1 MIVKQYRNYFNE
13 TLKTIY
19 PITEIDSFFFLL
31 LEEYLGFRRVDIVL
45 KSDFKI
51 NQKTLNLLQ
60 SATKQ
65 LEQEVPLQYI
75 IGKTEFYGLPFA
87 VNKHV
92 LIPRPETEE
101 LVAWVVSESSR
112 FKTFNTST
120 KQTTE
125 TKQLKILD
133 IGTGSGC
140 IPVSLKKQL
149 PFAEI
154 SAIDISNDAL
164 TVAKKNAVLN
174 NVDIHF
180 ILQDILKTVALDQ
193 HYDIIISNPPYV
205 TEQEW
210 NTLEPQVKEWEDK
223 NALVADD
230 NGLDLYK
237 KIVGSA
243 SSFLKEKTILS
254 SDMPYI
260 VFEIGYKQ
268 AGDLQLLLE
277 GKSFGVAVQ
286 KDFLNKDRVVFA
298 YRNILK

>member
-140 IPVSLKKQL
+140 IPISLKKQL
-149 PFAEI
+149 PFAKI
-154 SAIDISNDAL
+154 SAIDISKEAL

-205 TEQEW
+205 RE
-210 NTLEPQVKEWEDK
+210 LEKKELK
-223 NALVADD
+223 NNVLKNEPHVALFVENDNPLIFYSKIAELAKKYLNK
-230 NGLDLYK
+230 NGLL
-237 KIVGSA
+237 
-243 SSFLKEKTILS
+243 F
-254 SDMPYI
+254 
-260 VFEIGYKQ
+260 FEINQYLGTETI
-268 AGDLQLLLE
+268 DLVNKKGLKNIQL
-277 GKSFGVAVQ
+277 KKDMFGNDRIIVAS
-286 KDFLNKDRVVFA
+286 K
-298 YRNILK
+298 

>member
-51 NQKTLNLLQ
+51 TQETLNLLQ

-65 LEQEVPLQYI
+65 LEQEIPLQYI
-75 IGKTEFYGLPFA
+75 IGKTEFYGLPFV

-120 KQTTE
+120 KQTTDK
-125 TKQLKILD
+125 KQLKILD

-140 IPVSLKKQL
+140 IPISLKKQL
-149 PFAEI
+149 PFAKI
-154 SAIDISNDAL
+154 SAIDISKEAL

-205 TEQEW
+205 RE
-210 NTLEPQVKEWEDK
+210 LEKKELK
-223 NALVADD
+223 NNVLKNEPHVALFVENDNPLIFYAKIAELAKNYLNK
-230 NGLDLYK
+230 NGLL
-237 KIVGSA
+237 
-243 SSFLKEKTILS
+243 F
-254 SDMPYI
+254 
-260 VFEIGYKQ
+260 FEINQYLGTETI
-268 AGDLQLLLE
+268 DLVNKKGLKNIQL
-277 GKSFGVAVQ
+277 KKDMFGNDRIVVAS
-286 KDFLNKDRVVFA
+286 K
-298 YRNILK
+298 

>member
-51 NQKTLNLLQ
+51 TQETLNLLQ

-75 IGKTEFYGLPFA
+75 IGKTEFYGLPFV

-120 KQTTE
+120 KQTTDK
-125 TKQLKILD
+125 KQLKILD

-140 IPVSLKKQL
+140 IPISLKKQL
-149 PFAEI
+149 PFAKI
-154 SAIDISNDAL
+154 SAIDISKEAL

-205 TEQEW
+205 RE
-210 NTLEPQVKEWEDK
+210 LEKKELK
-223 NALVADD
+223 NNVLKNEPHVALFVENDNPLIFYAKIAELAKNYLNK
-230 NGLDLYK
+230 NGLL
-237 KIVGSA
+237 
-243 SSFLKEKTILS
+243 F
-254 SDMPYI
+254 
-260 VFEIGYKQ
+260 FEINQYLGTETI
-268 AGDLQLLLE
+268 DLVNKKGLKNIQL
-277 GKSFGVAVQ
+277 KKDMFGNDRIIVAS
-286 KDFLNKDRVVFA
+286 K
-298 YRNILK
+298 

>member
-51 NQKTLNLLQ
+51 TQETLNLLQ

-75 IGKTEFYGLPFA
+75 IGKTEFYGLPFV

-140 IPVSLKKQL
+140 IPISLKKQL
-149 PFAEI
+149 PFAKI
-154 SAIDISNDAL
+154 SAIDISEEAL

-205 TEQEW
+205 RE
-210 NTLEPQVKEWEDK
+210 LEKKELK
-223 NALVADD
+223 NNVLKNEPHVALFVENDNPLIFYAKIAELAKNYLNK
-230 NGLDLYK
+230 NGLL
-237 KIVGSA
+237 
-243 SSFLKEKTILS
+243 F
-254 SDMPYI
+254 
-260 VFEIGYKQ
+260 FEINQYLGTETI
-268 AGDLQLLLE
+268 DLVNKKGLKNIQL
-277 GKSFGVAVQ
+277 KKDMFGNDRIIVAS
-286 KDFLNKDRVVFA
+286 K
-298 YRNILK
+298 

>member
-51 NQKTLNLLQ
+51 TQETLNLLQ

-65 LEQEVPLQYI
+65 LEQEVPLQYV
-75 IGKTEFYGLPFA
+75 IGKTEFYGLPFV

-140 IPVSLKKQL
+140 IPISLKKQL
-149 PFAEI
+149 PFAKI
-154 SAIDISNDAL
+154 SAIDISKEAL
-164 TVAKKNAVLN
+164 GVAKKNAVLN

-205 TEQEW
+205 RE
-210 NTLEPQVKEWEDK
+210 LEKKELK
-223 NALVADD
+223 NNVLKNEPHVALFVENDNPLIFYTKIAELAKKYLNK
-230 NGLDLYK
+230 NGLL
-237 KIVGSA
+237 
-243 SSFLKEKTILS
+243 F
-254 SDMPYI
+254 
-260 VFEIGYKQ
+260 FEINQYLGTETI
-268 AGDLQLLLE
+268 DLVNKKGLKNIQL
-277 GKSFGVAVQ
+277 KKDMFGNDRIIVAS
-286 KDFLNKDRVVFA
+286 K
-298 YRNILK
+298 

>member
-51 NQKTLNLLQ
+51 NQQTLNLLQ

-75 IGKTEFYGLPFA
+75 IGKTEFYGLPFV

-140 IPVSLKKQL
+140 IPISLKKQL
-149 PFAEI
+149 PFAKI
-154 SAIDISNDAL
+154 SAIDISKEAL

-205 TEQEW
+205 RESEKKELK
-210 NTLEPQVKEWEDK
+210 NNVLKNEPHVALFVENDNPLIFYAKIAELAK
-223 NALVADD
+223 NYLNK
-230 NGLDLYK
+230 NGLL
-237 KIVGSA
+237 
-243 SSFLKEKTILS
+243 F
-254 SDMPYI
+254 
-260 VFEIGYKQ
+260 FEINQYLGTETI
-268 AGDLQLLLE
+268 DLVNKKGLKNIQL
-277 GKSFGVAVQ
+277 KKDMFGNDRIVVAS
-286 KDFLNKDRVVFA
+286 K
-298 YRNILK
+298 

>member
-51 NQKTLNLLQ
+51 PQETLNLLQ

-65 LEQEVPLQYI
+65 LEQEIPLQHI
-75 IGKTEFYGLPFA
+75 IGKTEFYGLPFV

-140 IPVSLKKQL
+140 IPISLKKQL
-149 PFAEI
+149 PFAKI
-154 SAIDISNDAL
+154 SAIDISKEAL
-164 TVAKKNAVLN
+164 SVAKKNAVLN

-180 ILQDILKTVALDQ
+180 ILQDILKTVTLDQ

-205 TEQEW
+205 RE
-210 NTLEPQVKEWEDK
+210 LEKKELK
-223 NALVADD
+223 NNVLKNEPHVALFVENDNPLIFYAKIAELAKNYLNK
-230 NGLDLYK
+230 NGLL
-237 KIVGSA
+237 
-243 SSFLKEKTILS
+243 F
-254 SDMPYI
+254 
-260 VFEIGYKQ
+260 FEINQYLGTETI
-268 AGDLQLLLE
+268 DLVKKKGLKNIQL
-277 GKSFGVAVQ
+277 KKDMFGNDRMIVAS
-286 KDFLNKDRVVFA
+286 K
-298 YRNILK
+298 

>member
-31 LEEYLGFRRVDIVL
+31 LEEYLGFKRIDIVL

-51 NQKTLNLLQ
+51 TQETLNLLQ

-75 IGKTEFYGLPFA
+75 IGKTEFYGLPFV

-140 IPVSLKKQL
+140 IPISLKKQL
-149 PFAEI
+149 PFAKI
-154 SAIDISNDAL
+154 SAIDISKEAL

-205 TEQEW
+205 RE
-210 NTLEPQVKEWEDK
+210 LEKKELK
-223 NALVADD
+223 NNVLKNEPHVALFVENDNPLIFYAKIAELAKKSLNK
-230 NGLDLYK
+230 NGLL
-237 KIVGSA
+237 
-243 SSFLKEKTILS
+243 F
-254 SDMPYI
+254 
-260 VFEIGYKQ
+260 FEINQYLGTETI
-268 AGDLQLLLE
+268 DLVNKKGLKNIQL
-277 GKSFGVAVQ
+277 KKDMFGNDRIIVAS
-286 KDFLNKDRVVFA
+286 K
-298 YRNILK
+298 

>member
-13 TLKTIY
+13 TLKTTY

-51 NQKTLNLLQ
+51 TQETLNLLQ

-65 LEQEVPLQYI
+65 LEQEVPLQYV
-75 IGKTEFYGLPFA
+75 IGKTEFYGLPFV

-101 LVAWVVSESSR
+101 LVACVVSESSR
-112 FKTFNTST
+112 VKTFNTST

-140 IPVSLKKQL
+140 IPISLKKQL
-149 PFAEI
+149 PFAKI
-154 SAIDISNDAL
+154 SAIDISKEAL

-205 TEQEW
+205 RE
-210 NTLEPQVKEWEDK
+210 LEKKELK
-223 NALVADD
+223 NNVLKNEPHVALFVENDNPLIFYAKIAELAKKYLNK
-230 NGLDLYK
+230 NGLL
-237 KIVGSA
+237 
-243 SSFLKEKTILS
+243 F
-254 SDMPYI
+254 
-260 VFEIGYKQ
+260 FEINQYLGTETI
-268 AGDLQLLLE
+268 DLINKKGLKNIQL
-277 GKSFGVAVQ
+277 KKDMFGNDRIIVAS
-286 KDFLNKDRVVFA
+286 K
-298 YRNILK
+298 

>member
-51 NQKTLNLLQ
+51 TQETLNLLQ

-65 LEQEVPLQYI
+65 LEQEVPLQYV
-75 IGKTEFYGLPFA
+75 IGKTEFYGLPFV

-140 IPVSLKKQL
+140 IPISLKKQL
-149 PFAEI
+149 PFAKI
-154 SAIDISNDAL
+154 SAIDISKEAL

-205 TEQEW
+205 RE
-210 NTLEPQVKEWEDK
+210 LEKKELK
-223 NALVADD
+223 NNVLKNEPHVALFVENDNPLIFYAKIAELAKKYLNK
-230 NGLDLYK
+230 NGLL
-237 KIVGSA
+237 
-243 SSFLKEKTILS
+243 F
-254 SDMPYI
+254 
-260 VFEIGYKQ
+260 FEINQYLGTETI
-268 AGDLQLLLE
+268 DLVNKKGLKNIQL
-277 GKSFGVAVQ
+277 KKDMFGNDRIVVAS
-286 KDFLNKDRVVFA
+286 K
-298 YRNILK
+298 

>member
-51 NQKTLNLLQ
+51 TQETLNLLQ

-75 IGKTEFYGLPFA
+75 IGKTEFYGLPFV

-101 LVAWVVSESSR
+101 LVACVVSESSR
-112 FKTFNTST
+112 VKTFNTSI

-140 IPVSLKKQL
+140 IPISLKKQL
-149 PFAEI
+149 PFAKI
-154 SAIDISNDAL
+154 SAIDISKEAL

-205 TEQEW
+205 RE
-210 NTLEPQVKEWEDK
+210 LEKKELKNNVLKNEPHVALFVKNDNPLIFYDK
-223 NALVADD
+223 IAELAKNYLNK
-230 NGLDLYK
+230 NGLL
-237 KIVGSA
+237 
-243 SSFLKEKTILS
+243 F
-254 SDMPYI
+254 
-260 VFEIGYKQ
+260 FEINQYLGTETINLVNKK
-268 AGDLQLLLE
+268 GLKNIQL
-277 GKSFGVAVQ
+277 KKDMFGNDRIIVAS
-286 KDFLNKDRVVFA
+286 K
-298 YRNILK
+298 

>member
-75 IGKTEFYGLPFA
+75 IGKTEFYGLPFV

-205 TEQEW
+205 RE
-210 NTLEPQVKEWEDK
+210 LEKKELK
-223 NALVADD
+223 NNVLKNEPHVALFVENDNPLIFYAKIAELAKKYLNK
-230 NGLDLYK
+230 NGLL
-237 KIVGSA
+237 
-243 SSFLKEKTILS
+243 F
-254 SDMPYI
+254 
-260 VFEIGYKQ
+260 FEINQYLGTETI
-268 AGDLQLLLE
+268 DLVNKKGLKNIQL
-277 GKSFGVAVQ
+277 KKDMFGNDRIIVAS
-286 KDFLNKDRVVFA
+286 K
-298 YRNILK
+298 

>member
-75 IGKTEFYGLPFA
+75 IGKTEFYGLPFV

-140 IPVSLKKQL
+140 IPISLKKQL
-149 PFAEI
+149 PFAKI
-154 SAIDISNDAL
+154 SAIDISKEAL

-205 TEQEW
+205 RE
-210 NTLEPQVKEWEDK
+210 LEKKELKNNVLKNEPHVALFVKNDNPLIFYDK
-223 NALVADD
+223 IAELAKNYLNK
-230 NGLDLYK
+230 NGLL
-237 KIVGSA
+237 
-243 SSFLKEKTILS
+243 F
-254 SDMPYI
+254 
-260 VFEIGYKQ
+260 FEINQYLGTETI
-268 AGDLQLLLE
+268 DLVNKKGLKNIQL
-277 GKSFGVAVQ
+277 KKDMFGNDRIIVAS
-286 KDFLNKDRVVFA
+286 K
-298 YRNILK
+298 

>member
-51 NQKTLNLLQ
+51 TQETLNLLQ

-75 IGKTEFYGLPFA
+75 IGKTEFYGLPFV

-140 IPVSLKKQL
+140 IPISLKKQL
-149 PFAEI
+149 PFAKI
-154 SAIDISNDAL
+154 SAIDISKEAL
-164 TVAKKNAVLN
+164 TVAKKNAILN

-205 TEQEW
+205 RE
-210 NTLEPQVKEWEDK
+210 LEKKELK
-223 NALVADD
+223 NNVLKNEPHVALFVENDNPLIFYTKIAELAKKYLNK
-230 NGLDLYK
+230 NGLL
-237 KIVGSA
+237 
-243 SSFLKEKTILS
+243 F
-254 SDMPYI
+254 
-260 VFEIGYKQ
+260 FEINQYLGTETI
-268 AGDLQLLLE
+268 DLVNKKGLKNIQL
-277 GKSFGVAVQ
+277 KKDMFGNDRIIVAS
-286 KDFLNKDRVVFA
+286 K
-298 YRNILK
+298 

>member
-51 NQKTLNLLQ
+51 NQQTLNLLQ

-65 LEQEVPLQYI
+65 LEQEVPLQHI
-75 IGKTEFYGLPFA
+75 IGKTEFYGLPFV

-140 IPVSLKKQL
+140 IPISLKKQL
-149 PFAEI
+149 PFAKI
-154 SAIDISNDAL
+154 SAIDISKEAL
-164 TVAKKNAVLN
+164 SVAKKNAVLN

-180 ILQDILKTVALDQ
+180 ILQDILKTVTLDQ

-205 TEQEW
+205 RE
-210 NTLEPQVKEWEDK
+210 LEKKELK
-223 NALVADD
+223 NNVLKNEPHVALFVENDNPLIFYAKIAELAKNYLNK
-230 NGLDLYK
+230 NGLL
-237 KIVGSA
+237 
-243 SSFLKEKTILS
+243 F
-254 SDMPYI
+254 
-260 VFEIGYKQ
+260 FEINQYLGTETI
-268 AGDLQLLLE
+268 DLVNKKELKNIQL
-277 GKSFGVAVQ
+277 KKDMFGNDRMIVAS
-286 KDFLNKDRVVFA
+286 K
-298 YRNILK
+298 

>member
-51 NQKTLNLLQ
+51 TQETLNLLQ

-65 LEQEVPLQYI
+65 LEQEIPLQYI
-75 IGKTEFYGLPFA
+75 IGKTEFYGLPFV

-140 IPVSLKKQL
+140 IPISLKKQL
-149 PFAEI
+149 PFAKI
-154 SAIDISNDAL
+154 SAIDISKEAL
-164 TVAKKNAVLN
+164 SVAKKNAVLN

-205 TEQEW
+205 RE
-210 NTLEPQVKEWEDK
+210 LEKKELKNNVLKNEPHVALFVK
-223 NALVADD
+223 DD
-230 NGLDLYK
+230 NPLIFYD
-237 KIVGSA
+237 KIAELAKNYLNKNG
-243 SSFLKEKTILS
+243 ILF
-254 SDMPYI
+254 
-260 VFEIGYKQ
+260 FEINQYLATEAIHLVNEKGLKNI
-268 AGDLQLLLE
+268 QL
-277 GKSFGVAVQ
+277 KKDMFG
-286 KDFLNKDRVVFA
+286 NDRM
-298 YRNILK
+298 ILASK

>member
-51 NQKTLNLLQ
+51 TQETLNLLQ

-65 LEQEVPLQYI
+65 LEQEVPLQYV
-75 IGKTEFYGLPFA
+75 IGKTEFYGLPFV

-140 IPVSLKKQL
+140 IPISLKKQL
-149 PFAEI
+149 PFAKI
-154 SAIDISNDAL
+154 SAIDISKEAL

-205 TEQEW
+205 RE
-210 NTLEPQVKEWEDK
+210 LEKKELK
-223 NALVADD
+223 NNVLKNEPHVALFVENDNPLIFYTKIAELAKKYLNK
-230 NGLDLYK
+230 NGLL
-237 KIVGSA
+237 
-243 SSFLKEKTILS
+243 F
-254 SDMPYI
+254 
-260 VFEIGYKQ
+260 FEINQYLGTETI
-268 AGDLQLLLE
+268 DLVNKKGLKNIQL
-277 GKSFGVAVQ
+277 KKDMFGNDRIIVAS
-286 KDFLNKDRVVFA
+286 K
-298 YRNILK
+298 